1 MKKTMT
7 ILAVASMGAL
17 AAGSAVAQEDLA
29 QKSGCLNC
37 HAVATK
43 KVGPAFK
50 DVAAKYK
57 GDAGAEA
64 KLVTEISTGKGH
76 PAVKASADDV
86 KSLVK
91 WVLSQ

>member
-1 MKKTMT
+1 MKF
-7 ILAVASMGAL
+7 L
-17 AAGSAVAQEDLA
+17 AAAVVAAIAMAGAAGANAQQDLA

-37 HAVATK
+37 HAADTK

-57 GDAGAEA
+57 GQADAEA
-64 KLVTEISTGKGH
+64 KLAAEISGAKGH
-76 PAVKASADDV
+76 PAVKASPDDV

-91 WVLSQ
+91 WVLAM